1 MIQDSS
7 PRVLGNLGS
16 WIRHIETQCGS
27 IFQCGPPR
35 GHVEIL
41 GRIGFQCGRF
51 VRTLGDDLRHVSGWR
66 GLCGRRGEGWS

>member
-1 MIQDSS
+1 MIQDPS

-35 GHVEIL
+35 GHIEIL
-41 GRIGFQCGRF
+41 GDIGFQCGRS
-51 VRTLGDDLRHVSGWR
+51 VRSWGDDCEWQDGHEEMIVR
-66 GLCGRRGEGWS
+66 GKS